1 MPTANAGPNTTTSFP
16 LNKIHVVLAEGLHP
30 AAEEICRA
38 EGFNVTTIPGALTGR
53 ELLDAAGDAHM
64 LGIRS
69 RSQLGSDY
77 FKHASKL
84 WGVGCFCI
92 GSNQVDLDAAAEHG
106 VAVFNAPFSNTR
118 SVAEMTIAEI
128 VALHRGLVQASARMH
143 EGVWTKTAS
152 GRHEVRGRTL
162 GIVGFGR
169 IGSQVSILA
178 EAMGMRVLYFDTSHR
193 LPLGNA
199 ASVGTIDELLE
210 RSDVVTLHVPATG
223 DTDNLITADELAK
236 MKPGAFLINNARGS
250 VVDVDALASSL
261 RSGHLAG
268 AAVDVFPKE
277 PGSNEEAFA
286 SPLRGLENVILTP
299 HVGGSTEEAQ
309 HNIAIEVAGK
319 LVRLMN
325 NGSTA
330 TALNMP
336 EAELPH
342 LHEDHHRI
350 LHIHRNVPGVLS
362 SMHKAI
368 AAMGVNVA
376 AEHLQSDARLG
387 YVILDVDAS
396 QGDQVVEALRAIPE
410 TIRVRAI
417 W

>member
-1 MPTANAGPNTTTSFP
+1 MSTSYP
-16 LNKIHVVLAEGLHP
+16 LDQIKVVLAEGIHP
-30 AAEEICRA
+30 TAEESLREA
-38 EGFNVTTIPGALTGR
+38 GFSVESLPGALNGA
-53 ELLDAAGDAHM
+53 ELIEVAGDAHM

-69 RSQLGSDY
+69 RSHCDEAF
-77 FKHASKL
+77 FKEASRL
-84 WGVGCFCI
+84 WAVGCFCI
-92 GSNQVDLDAAAEHG
+92 GSNQVDLGAAARRG

-128 VALHRGLVQASARMH
+128 VALHRGLVESSARMH

-178 EAMGMRVLYFDTSHR
+178 EAMGMRVLYHDTAHR

-199 ASVGTIDELLE
+199 AAVGSLDELL
-210 RSDVVTLHVPATG
+210 RSSDVVTLHVPATSETE
-223 DTDNLITADELAK
+223 DLITARELAL
-236 MKPGAFLINNARGS
+236 MKPGSFLINNARGS
-250 VVDVDALASSL
+250 VVDVAALSQTL
-261 RSGHLAG
+261 REGRLAG

-277 PGSNEEAFA
+277 PGSNTESFE
-286 SPLRGLENVILTP
+286 SPLRGLPNVILTP

-309 HNIAIEVAGK
+309 KNIAIEVAGK

-336 EAELPH
+336 EAELPN
-342 LHEDHHRI
+342 LHEAHHRI
-350 LHIHRNVPGVLS
+350 LHIHHNVPGVLS
-362 SMHKAI
+362 AMHRMI
-368 AAMGVNVA
+368 AAMGVNIA
-376 AEHLQSDARLG
+376 AEHLQSDTRLG
-387 YVILDVDAS
+387 YVILDVNAS
-396 QGDQVVEALRAIPE
+396 HGDRVVEALRSIPE